1 MSVYFDDHSIEAD
14 HGRRS
19 LRAGAAIVGAR
30 VLVVVIQLVTL
41 LVLARLLSPED
52 YGLVGMVTAITV
64 FAPLLVSLGT
74 PDAVVRRA
82 RITEREISALFWISA
97 AVGCSV
103 AVLMMAS
110 GPLIARFY
118 GEPRLTW
125 IAGVSAL
132 T

>member
-1 MSVYFDDHSIEAD
+1 MMSVYFKDHSIEAD

-19 LRAGAAIVGAR
+19 LRAGAVVVCAR
-30 VLVVVIQLVTL
+30 VLITLIQLLTF

-74 PDAVVRRA
+74 PDAVVQRA
-82 RITEREISALFWISA
+82 RITEQEISALFWISV

-103 AVLMMAS
+103 AAVDGSLWATDRAVL
-110 GPLIARFY
+110 
-118 GEPRLTW
+118 W
-125 IAGVSAL
+125 
-132 T
+132 